1 MAESALAPGREPGVD
16 GFDVH
21 FEIAGSRI
29 TGIAFGRE
37 LQQGMLERAKVQE
50 QFGDLARAGH
60 QVADEALQV
69 VDQPLLEFMAAV
81 ASARCNSMVPPT
93 RNREGGAMPGAM
105 EPD

>member
-69 VDQPLLEFMAAV
+69 VDQPLLEIHGGSGFGTLQFDGAAD
-81 ASARCNSMVPPT
+81 SES
-93 RNREGGAMPGAM
+93 
-105 EPD
+105 